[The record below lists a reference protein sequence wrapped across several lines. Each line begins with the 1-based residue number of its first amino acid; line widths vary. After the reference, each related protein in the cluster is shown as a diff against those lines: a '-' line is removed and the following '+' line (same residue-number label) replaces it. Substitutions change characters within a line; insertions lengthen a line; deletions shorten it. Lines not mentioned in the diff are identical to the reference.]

1 MKTLL
6 ILFTFLWSP
15 APNNLHKP
23 SLVEIRNLLMQAAES
38 KKANTQ
44 LKAALAQYAEN
55 NTVINGYRGVS
66 TMIEAKH
73 MFNPLSRWNKF
84 KEGRAMMEDAI
95 KTDVNNFELRYLRFA
110 IQTSVPPVL
119 GYSKNIEEDKKLLI
133 AQLERVK
140 DSDLRTRTVKYLM
153 STKYC
158 TPEELNKLKKW
169 KTA

>member
-1 MKTLL
+1 MKILL

-15 APNNLHKP
+15 AATTMNKP

-44 LKAALAQYAEN
+44 LKAALAQYAGN

-66 TMIEAKH
+66 KMIEAKH

-84 KEGRAMMEDAI
+84 KEGRAMMEEAI
-95 KTDVNNFELRYLRFA
+95 EADVNNFELRYLRFA

-133 AQLERVK
+133 AQLDRVK
-140 DSDLRTRTVKYLM
+140 DTDLRTRTVKYLI
-153 STKYC
+153 STKHC

-169 KTA
+169 KTT